1 MITTRSSVRT
11 EVIYSDD
18 MNHRLILKKDW
29 SRDKEKLKCT
39 IIMINPSTAD
49 EIEMDR
55 TTMNIINNLKRLNYT
70 SVDICNL
77 FSYITP
83 KLKIG
88 DSLEDLL
95 HPENDIY
102 IEKSALK
109 CDSLII
115 AWGSFGD
122 GSKKMMQRQEEL
134 LEKLKPFRNKT
145 FYISDEY
152 GVKMYHPLSPKVST
166 WNLVH
171 WKN

>member
-1 MITTRSSVRT
+1 M
-11 EVIYSDD
+11 
-18 MNHRLILKKDW
+18 
-29 SRDKEKLKCT
+29 
-39 IIMINPSTAD
+39 
-49 EIEMDR
+49 
-55 TTMNIINNLKRLNYT
+55 
-70 SVDICNL
+70 
-77 FSYITP
+77 
-83 KLKIG
+83 
-88 DSLEDLL
+88 L

-134 LEKLKPFRNKT
+134 LEKLKPFRDKT

-152 GVKMYHPLSPKVST
+152 GVKMYHPLSPKVAT
-166 WNLVH
+166 WNLVN